1 VRRHGGRPPAAPRFR
16 PASFGSW
23 SVRELPAKHPRGLVA
38 SLKPGYTYRLCISR
52 RRGAAQDEVADVFDQ
67 LSEKLDGVL
76 SGFRQRGVL
85 TEPMIRDGLR
95 EIRRFLLEA
104 DVNYQVTREFL
115 KRVEEK
121 ALGERVLK
129 SVSPGQQIVKIVHE
143 ELTATLGEKRAGL
156 DQAAIPPTVIMMVG
170 LQGSGKTT
178 TAGKLAR
185 KMKREMRQTRL
196 VACDVYRPAAVD
208 QLQTLGEQVG
218 VPVFAEPG
226 STDVLGIAQRALEL
240 AKRERDRV
248 VIFDTAGRL
257 QIDEEMMDE
266 LKRLKAAVQPTEIL
280 FVADGMTGQ
289 EAVKIAQ
296 GFDEALDVS
305 GVVLT
310 KMDGDARGGAALSIF
325 GVTGK
330 PIKFLGVGEKLDGLE
345 DFHPERMA
353 GRILQQGDVIGLVEK
368 AQSAF
373 DQEQTAK
380 LERKVMRGGRFDLD
394 DFLTAMRQLQNL
406 GPLENLLKLL
416 PGVNNK
422 MLKNIKV
429 DPQRLKHIEAI
440 ILSMTPHER
449 KRPELLN
456 GSRRAR
462 IARGSG
468 RPVQEINRLVSQ
480 FKDMQKLMKQMK
492 GLQGM
497 MPKMPNLPMFG
508 GGR

>member
-1 VRRHGGRPPAAPRFR
+1 M
-16 PASFGSW
+16 
-23 SVRELPAKHPRGLVA
+23 
-38 SLKPGYTYRLCISR
+38 
-52 RRGAAQDEVADVFDQ
+52 FDQ
-67 LSEKLDGVL
+67 LSDKLDGVL

-95 EIRRFLLEA
+95 EIRRVLLEA

-115 KRVEEK
+115 KRVEER
-121 ALGERVLK
+121 ALGEQVLK
-129 SVSPGQQIVKIVHE
+129 SVSPGQQIVRAVHE
-143 ELTATLGEKRAGL
+143 ELTAMLGEKRTPLAL
-156 DQAAIPPTVIMMVG
+156 APVPPTVIMMVG

-185 KMKREMRQTRL
+185 RMKREMRQTRL

-218 VPVFAEPG
+218 VAVSAEPG
-226 STDVLGIAQRALEL
+226 NTDVVGIARRALDE

-248 VIFDTAGRL
+248 VIVDTAGRL

-266 LKRLKAAVQPTEIL
+266 LKRLKQALQPHEIL

-289 EAVKIAQ
+289 EAVRIAE
-296 GFDEALDVS
+296 GFDEALDIT

-310 KMDGDARGGAALSIF
+310 KMDGDARGGAALSIY

-330 PIKFLGVGEKLDGLE
+330 PIKFIGVGEKLDGLE
-345 DFHPERMA
+345 EFHPERMA
-353 GRILQQGDVIGLVEK
+353 GRILQMGDVLSLVEK
-368 AQSAF
+368 AQSSF

-380 LERKVMRGGRFDLD
+380 LEKKMMGSGRFDLE

-406 GPLENLLKLL
+406 GPLENLLKML

-422 MLKNIKV
+422 MMKNIKV
-429 DPQRLKHIEAI
+429 DPQRMKHIEAI
-440 ILSMTPHER
+440 ILSMTPQER

-468 RPVQEINRLVSQ
+468 RPVQEINRLMQQ
-480 FKDMQKLMKQMK
+480 FKEMQKFMKQMK

-497 MPKMPNLPMFG
+497 MPRGGMPKLPFG
-508 GGR
+508 GGGGGLPFGR

>member
-1 VRRHGGRPPAAPRFR
+1 M
-16 PASFGSW
+16 
-23 SVRELPAKHPRGLVA
+23 
-38 SLKPGYTYRLCISR
+38 
-52 RRGAAQDEVADVFDQ
+52 FDQ
-67 LSEKLDGVL
+67 LSDKLDGIL
-76 SGFRQRGVL
+76 SGLRQRGVL
-85 TEPMIRDGLR
+85 TEPMIREGLR
-95 EIRRFLLEA
+95 EIRRVLLEA
-104 DVNYQVTREFL
+104 DVNFQVTREFL

-129 SVSPGQQIVKIVHE
+129 AVSPGQQLVKIVQE
-143 ELTATLGEKRAGL
+143 ELTAMLGERREPL
-156 DQAAIPPTVIMMVG
+156 AIAPVPPTVIMMVG

-185 KMKREMRQTRL
+185 RMKREMRQTRL

-218 VPVFAEPG
+218 VPVYAEPG
-226 STDVLGIAQRALEL
+226 STDVLGIARRAMET
-240 AKRERDRV
+240 ARRERDRV

-257 QIDEEMMDE
+257 QIDDEMMAE
-266 LKRLKAAVQPTEIL
+266 LTRLKAAIQPHEIL

-296 GFDEALDVS
+296 GFDDALGVS

-310 KMDGDARGGAALSIF
+310 KMDGDARGGAALSIH

-353 GRILQQGDVIGLVEK
+353 GRILQMGDVVSLVEK
-368 AQSAF
+368 AQRNF
-373 DQEQTAK
+373 DQVEAAK
-380 LERKVMRGGRFDLD
+380 LERKVMGAGRFDLD
-394 DFLTAMRQLQNL
+394 DFLVAMRQLQNL

-422 MLKNIKV
+422 MLKNVKV
-429 DPQRLKHIEAI
+429 DPQRMKHIEAI
-440 ILSMTPHER
+440 ILSMTPKER
-449 KRPELLN
+449 RRPEMLT

-468 RPVQEINRLVSQ
+468 RPVQEINRLLAQ

-497 MPKMPNLPMFG
+497 MPRMPKLPMG
-508 GGR
+508 GGMPFGR

>member
-1 VRRHGGRPPAAPRFR
+1 
-16 PASFGSW
+16 
-23 SVRELPAKHPRGLVA
+23 
-38 SLKPGYTYRLCISR
+38 
-52 RRGAAQDEVADVFDQ
+52 VFDQ
-67 LSEKLDGVL
+67 LSDKLDGVL
-76 SGFRQRGVL
+76 SGFRSRGVL

-95 EIRRFLLEA
+95 EVRRVLLEA
-104 DVNYQVTREFL
+104 DVNYQVTRDFM

-129 SVSPGQQIVKIVHE
+129 AVSPGQQIVKIVHE
-143 ELTATLGEKRAGL
+143 ELTGMLGEKKVAL
-156 DQAAIPPTVIMMVG
+156 EMSPLPPTVIMMVG

-178 TAGKLAR
+178 TAGKIAR

-218 VPVFAEPG
+218 VPVYAEPG
-226 STDVLGIAQRALEL
+226 VTDVVGIARRALEV

-257 QIDEEMMDE
+257 QIDEVLMDE
-266 LKRLKAAVQPTEIL
+266 LKKLVAVLNPTEIL

-289 EAVKIAQ
+289 EAVTIAQ
-296 GFDEALDVS
+296 GFNDALNVT

-310 KMDGDARGGAALSIF
+310 KMDGDARGGAALSIY

-345 DFHPERMA
+345 EFHPERLA

-368 AQSAF
+368 AQAAF
-373 DQEQTAK
+373 DQEQSQK
-380 LERKVMRGGRFDLD
+380 LERKIMGGGRFDLE

-406 GPLENLLKLL
+406 GPLENLLKLI
-416 PGVNNK
+416 PGVNSK

-429 DPQRLKHIEAI
+429 DPQRMKHIEAI
-440 ILSMTPHER
+440 ILSMTPDER
-449 KRPELLN
+449 KKPEILT

-468 RPVQEINRLVSQ
+468 RPVAEINRLTAQ

-497 MPKMPNLPMFG
+497 MPKGGMPKLPFG
-508 GGR
+508 GGGAPFR

>member
-1 VRRHGGRPPAAPRFR
+1 M
-16 PASFGSW
+16 
-23 SVRELPAKHPRGLVA
+23 
-38 SLKPGYTYRLCISR
+38 
-52 RRGAAQDEVADVFDQ
+52 FDQ
-67 LSEKLDGVL
+67 LSDKLDGIL
-76 SGFRQRGVL
+76 SGLRQRGVL
-85 TEPMIRDGLR
+85 TEPMIREGLR
-95 EIRRFLLEA
+95 EIRRVLLEA
-104 DVNYQVTREFL
+104 DVNFQVTRDFL

-129 SVSPGQQIVKIVHE
+129 AVSPGQQLVKIVQE
-143 ELTATLGEKRAGL
+143 ELTAMLGERREPLAL
-156 DQAAIPPTVIMMVG
+156 APLPPTVIMMVG

-185 KMKREMRQTRL
+185 RMKREMRQTRL
-196 VACDVYRPAAVD
+196 VACDVYRPAAVE

-218 VPVFAEPG
+218 VPVHAEPG
-226 STDVLGIAQRALEL
+226 SKDVLGIARRGMETAR
-240 AKRERDRV
+240 RERDRV

-257 QIDEEMMDE
+257 QIDEDMMQE
-266 LKRLKAAVQPTEIL
+266 LKRLKAEVQPHEIL

-296 GFDEALDVS
+296 GFDEALGIT

-310 KMDGDARGGAALSIF
+310 KMDGDARGGAALSIY
-325 GVTGK
+325 GITGK

-353 GRILQQGDVIGLVEK
+353 GRILQMGDVVSLVEK
-368 AQSAF
+368 AQRAF
-373 DQEQTAK
+373 DQDEAAK
-380 LERKVMRGGRFDLD
+380 LERKVMGAGRFDLD
-394 DFLTAMRQLQNL
+394 DFLVAMRQLQNL

-422 MLKNIKV
+422 MLKNVKV
-429 DPQRLKHIEAI
+429 DPQRMKHIEAI
-440 ILSMTPHER
+440 ILSMTPKER
-449 KRPELLN
+449 KRPETLT

-468 RPVQEINRLVSQ
+468 RPVQEINRLLAQ

-492 GLQGM
+492 GMQGM
-497 MPKMPNLPMFG
+497 MPRMPKLPMGTPFG
-508 GGR
+508 K